1 MKLLKPTIGEHMTPY
16 TRITIDG
23 MDVRILHDAL
33 LMLMNSNDH
42 KWESQRVSALL
53 VQLMRAAERMG
64 VKVEV

>member
-1 MKLLKPTIGEHMTPY
+1 MPMTPY

-23 MDVRILHDAL
+23 LDVRIIHDAL

-42 KWESQRVSALL
+42 PWEDQRINALL
-53 VQLMRAAERMG
+53 VQLMRAADRMG